1 MPTVSCVASL
11 AAAGSLQA
19 ECRGVYFTEKAYP
32 KVGGFVGH
40 EVFQVLRQA
49 RVLVDVADLDER
61 RVRPASGVYAAEA
74 RVPPERQRIGN
85 PWC

>member
-11 AAAGSLQA
+11 AAAWLLA

-32 KVGGFVGH
+32 EVGGFVGH

-61 RVRPASGVYAAEA
+61 RVRTRHLACMRRK
-74 RVPPERQRIGN
+74 RVFHLN
-85 PWC
+85 VNV